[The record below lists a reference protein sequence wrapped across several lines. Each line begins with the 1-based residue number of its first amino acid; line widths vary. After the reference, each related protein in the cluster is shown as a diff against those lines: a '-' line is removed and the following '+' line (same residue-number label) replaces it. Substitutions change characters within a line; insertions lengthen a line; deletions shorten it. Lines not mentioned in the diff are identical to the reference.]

1 MPSPSELARG
11 DDDNTKPSNPK
22 DAVGSRK
29 VGISNLP
36 VPPLMEAAAALTE
49 GSLKYGRH
57 NYRDVGVRAS
67 VYYDAAFR
75 HLGAWWEG
83 EDIDAESGLSHVSKA
98 IAGLLVLRDSMMSG
112 NWQDDRPPRPEQ
124 GFVQAINERVEGMID
139 ARPDPVPPFTEL
151 AAGEPELGYGA
162 PKHYVVEVQLPVE
175 GSREGYQWH
184 QIGGPRLLGVAM
196 GAMADL
202 FEDQYDGKRAVRIM
216 GVCDVYERAPG
227 GVAVST
233 GQTTLELHSIKF
245 P

>member
-1 MPSPSELARG
+1 VPSPSEIARG
-11 DDDNTKPSNPK
+11 DDNTKPSNPK

-112 NWQDDRPPRPEQ
+112 NWQDDRPPRPQQ
-124 GFVQAINERVEGMID
+124 GFVQEANDRVAAMID
-139 ARPDPVPPFTEL
+139 ARPDPVPPFIEE
-151 AAGEPELGYGA
+151 GPKELGYGA

-175 GSREGYQWH
+175 GSPEGYQWH
-184 QIGGPRLLGVAM
+184 QIGGPRMLGVAM
-196 GAMADL
+196 GASQDL
-202 FEDQYDGKRAVRIM
+202 FEEQYEGKRAVRIM
-216 GVCDVYERAPG
+216 GVCDVYERSRD
-227 GVAVST
+227 GVAVAT
-233 GQTTLELHSIKF
+233 GGVTLELHSIKF